1 MSAFRVPVPPSA
13 LTSGAQRVPRSNG
26 GSSSRSSRA
35 RADTLATLF
44 TIATAVAEAA
54 PTSSPSPEVE
64 VDDPRQRAVRLSQP
78 RSSRAEGSLISPQGE
93 RQEHPVRSAADANP
107 PPPPPANADEPTPRV
122 FPATRYNDDT
132 RLDEEP
138 QSNAHPHDPQVLR
151 AHLNE
156 DAAR

>member
-1 MSAFRVPVPPSA
+1 MSASRVPVPPSA

-26 GSSSRSSRA
+26 GGGSSTSRSSRA
-35 RADTLATLF
+35 RADTLATLS
-44 TIATAVAEAA
+44 TIATAVAA
-54 PTSSPSPEVE
+54 PTTSFPSPEVE

-107 PPPPPANADEPTPRV
+107 PPPPPAHADEPTPRV

-132 RLDEEP
+132 RLDEISMEHISP
-138 QSNAHPHDPQVLR
+138 
-151 AHLNE
+151 
-156 DAAR
+156 